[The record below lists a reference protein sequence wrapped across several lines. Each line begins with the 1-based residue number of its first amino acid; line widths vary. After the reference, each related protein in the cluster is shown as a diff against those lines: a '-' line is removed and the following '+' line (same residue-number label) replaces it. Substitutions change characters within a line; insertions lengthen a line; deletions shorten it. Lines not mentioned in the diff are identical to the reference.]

1 MTKFEK
7 SPTRGLRNC
16 NPLNIVI
23 NKNNRWLGRIDPSRN
38 TDGKFEQFVA
48 IEWGLRAAIIILT
61 KYMLIYKLRR
71 VADIVHK
78 WAPDGGA
85 IETNYIMYV
94 LKAVGKTAI
103 VSKEDFLKLVKA
115 MAMFESGFKIKDKL
129 MESAWVHLPINTAI
143 FWMDKERENNSG
155 KTKS

>member
-1 MTKFEK
+1 MSKFEK

-38 TDGKFEQFVA
+38 TDGRFEQFVA

-85 IETNYIMYV
+85 AETNYIMYV
-94 LKAVGKTAI
+94 LKAVGKPTI
-103 VSKEDFLKLVKA
+103 DSKEDFINLVKA
-115 MAMFESGFKIKDKL
+115 MAMFESGYKVKDRI
-129 MESAWVHLPINTAI
+129 MDSAWVYLPIGTAI
-143 FWMDKERENNSG
+143 FWKYMERKNKG
-155 KTKS
+155 VKTKS

>member
-1 MTKFEK
+1 MSKLEK

-38 TDGKFEQFVA
+38 TDGKFEQFVS

-61 KYMLIYKLRR
+61 KYISKYKLRQ
-71 VADIVHK
+71 VAAIVHK

-85 IETNYIMYV
+85 VELNYIMYAI
-94 LKAVGKTAI
+94 KGVGKATI
-103 VSKEDFLKLVKA
+103 DSKEDFIKLVKS
-115 MAMFESGFKIKDKL
+115 MAMFESGFKVKDKL